1 MTSLYKTAIL
11 AKLILSVWLLTAGVL
26 SVCVELPWLNLE
38 KLGVEKLMSLKGGG
52 RKPET
57 ELLQVPNQATD
68 NKNVQTEAGKI
79 NL

>member
-38 KLGVEKLMSLKGGG
+38 KLGVEKLLSFMGGG

-57 ELLQVPNQATD
+57 EQLQVPNQATD

-79 NL
+79 NQ